1 MVGAKHDPATETV
14 SQVNHGGAAA
24 EADHV
29 GEGCSQGQD
38 EDLAQ
43 HHDME
48 MAWDWWSCL
57 STMHYKLQ
65 QDCDVLRGFKTLTKG
80 LIKNM

>member
-1 MVGAKHDPATETV
+1 MRARTEGGFRVRSAYLVMVGAKHDPATETV

-48 MAWDWWSCL
+48 MAWD
-57 STMHYKLQ
+57 
-65 QDCDVLRGFKTLTKG
+65 
-80 LIKNM
+80 